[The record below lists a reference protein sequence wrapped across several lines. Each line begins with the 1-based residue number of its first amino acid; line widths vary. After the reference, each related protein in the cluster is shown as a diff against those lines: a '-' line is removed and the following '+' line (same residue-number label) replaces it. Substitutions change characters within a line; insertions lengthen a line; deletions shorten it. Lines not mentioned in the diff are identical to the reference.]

1 MGMFRLF
8 VLGGLCAVSCVMSLA
23 GSAQTP
29 ANQVA
34 PSGTLRVAIG
44 VGPAASAFYCVKDVK
59 TGEPRG
65 VAVDLGAELGR
76 LLHVPVEYVEYPSS
90 GAITE
95 AADKDAWDVAFMP
108 VDNERAKI
116 VDFGPAY
123 YVFESTYL
131 VPAESTIKTVEEV
144 DKPGVRVIGVS
155 NTTTGRAA
163 QASLKQAQYSSFR
176 SVPELIEELRAGRAD
191 AVALSRE
198 SLSNFS
204 KQFPGSRVLP
214 GGFWRT
220 GVAVAVPKGKK
231 ERLAFVTN
239 FVENAKVTGSIRRAL
254 DGAGLYDATV
264 APPEAK
270 RD

>member
-1 MGMFRLF
+1 MLVSTGIFRLF
-8 VLGGLCAVSCVMSLA
+8 LMSGLCAVA
-23 GSAQTP
+23 FAAFAQPPTSEI
-29 ANQVA
+29 A
-34 PSGTLRVAIG
+34 PRGTLRIAIG
-44 VGPAASAFYCVKDVK
+44 VAPAASAFYCVKDTK

-76 LLHVPVEYVEYPSS
+76 LLHVPVEYIEYPSS

-108 VDNERAKI
+108 VDNERARI

-131 VPAESTIKTVEEV
+131 VLGESPIKTIEEV
-144 DKPGVRVIGVS
+144 DKPGVRVIGVQ

-176 SVPELIEELRAGRAD
+176 SVSELIEELRAGRAD

-198 SLSNFS
+198 SLGNFS
-204 KQFPGSRVLP
+204 KQFPGSRILP

-220 GVAVAVPKGKK
+220 GVAVAVPKGRK

-254 DGAGLYDATV
+254 DGAGLFDAAV
-264 APPEAK
+264 ASSEA
-270 RD
+270 RRN

>member
-1 MGMFRLF
+1 MWIFRIFALA
-8 VLGGLCAVSCVMSLA
+8 GLCAVTFA
-23 GSAQTP
+23 AFAQTP
-29 ANQVA
+29 PNEIA

-44 VGPAASAFYCVKDVK
+44 VGPAASAFYCTRDPK
-59 TGEPRG
+59 TGNLRG

-76 LLHVPVEYVEYPSS
+76 LLHIPVEYVEYPSS
-90 GAITE
+90 GAITD

-131 VPAESTIKTVEEV
+131 VLGESPIKAIEEV
-144 DKPGVRVIGVS
+144 DKPGVRVIGVQ

-176 SVPELIEELRAGRAD
+176 SVSELIEELRAGRAD

-198 SLSNFS
+198 SLGNFS
-204 KQFPGSRVLP
+204 KQFPGSRILP

-220 GVAVAVPKGKK
+220 GVAVAVPKGRK

-254 DGAGLYDATV
+254 DGAGLFDAAV
-264 APPEAK
+264 ASSEA
-270 RD
+270 RRN

>member
-1 MGMFRLF
+1 MKKFRIFAL
-8 VLGGLCAVSCVMSLA
+8 LGFCLSGFAA
-23 GSAQTP
+23 SAQTSP
-29 ANQVA
+29 VKDVA

-44 VGPAASAFYCVKDVK
+44 VGPAASAFYCTKDDSGK
-59 TGEPRG
+59 PRG

-95 AADKDAWDVAFMP
+95 AADKNVWDVAFMP
-108 VDNERAKI
+108 VDQERAKT

-123 YVFESTYL
+123 YIFESTYL
-131 VPAESTIKTVEEV
+131 VPANSRIQTLDDV
-144 DKPGVRVIGVS
+144 DKPGVNVIGVA

-163 QASLKQAQYSSFR
+163 QASLKRAKFSAFA
-176 SVPELIEELRAGRAD
+176 SVPELIGEMDAGRAD

-198 SLSNFS
+198 SLGNFS
-204 KQFPGSRVLP
+204 KKFPGSRILP

-220 GVAVAVPKGKK
+220 GVAVAVPRGKK

-254 DGAGLYDATV
+254 DGAGLYEAAV
-264 APPEAK
+264 AGPESK
-270 RD
+270 RN